1 MPVAI
6 NLFLSAIR
14 PITFFLP
21 CAAIILGAGLS
32 AHSGVVDGP
41 LFVSL
46 LTLALL
52 AQVTINLGDDY
63 QRAFITNA
71 AALNQKS
78 QSSQKQMHVRYQ
90 MLKLILGCFLL
101 FGVGIITLC
110 KMSTDGSFIA
120 YGLAGL
126 TAMILLMILRI
137 KTRQASVFKPISI
150 TSITANILLLG
161 FLPTLVSY
169 YLHTS
174 KFNYSV
180 VGLAFCAG
188 FLVLSVLFT
197 GNIKQQISNDAN
209 INSENLTPAF
219 KLLLNVQLVLIALVF
234 LCTLAIIYFAQLPL
248 FSGLFIFTL
257 PSFIGSIMTIK
268 HLPEEDVAQTQ
279 INKLIFTCFAFWILF
294 VIGLML

>member
-32 AHSGVVDGP
+32 AYSGVVDGP

-52 AQVTINLGDDY
+52 AQITINLGDDY
-63 QRAFITNA
+63 QRAFITSA
-71 AALNQKS
+71 AVLNQQS

-90 MLKLILGCFLL
+90 MLRLILGCFIL
-101 FGVGIITLC
+101 FSIGIIILC

-126 TAMILLMILRI
+126 CAMILLMILRI
-137 KTRQASVFKPISI
+137 KTRQASVSKPISI
-150 TSITANILLLG
+150 AAIMANILLLG

-188 FLVLSVLFT
+188 LLVLSVLFT
-197 GNIKQQISNDAN
+197 GNLKQQITKDAG

-219 KLLLNVQLVLIALVF
+219 RLLLNVLLVLIAVVF
-234 LCTLAIIYFAQLPL
+234 SFTLAIIYFAELPL

-257 PSFIGSIMTIK
+257 PSFVGSIMTVK
-268 HLPEEDVAQTQ
+268 HLPEEDVTQTQ
-279 INKLIFTCFAFWILF
+279 ISKLIFTCFAFWILF